1 MKIVSPPE
9 ADFCLNFLL
18 FASPSHF
25 GPCVPPPL
33 TCRQVPKALLQTLL
47 IFRDTQAAKDELEKG
62 REELQDMMERLRE
75 SKDMEAE
82 ERQRLEDEIRSK
94 HEEVQV
100 IQNQVPNNFFHT
112 SI

>member
-1 MKIVSPPE
+1 MPP
-9 ADFCLNFLL
+9 
-18 FASPSHF
+18 
-25 GPCVPPPL
+25 
-33 TCRQVPKALLQTLL
+33 TCRQVPTALLQTLL
-47 IFRDTQAAKDELEKG
+47 VFRDTQAAKDELEKG

-100 IQNQVPNNFFHT
+100 IQNQVPHNFFKLLLHQVPF
-112 SI
+112 S